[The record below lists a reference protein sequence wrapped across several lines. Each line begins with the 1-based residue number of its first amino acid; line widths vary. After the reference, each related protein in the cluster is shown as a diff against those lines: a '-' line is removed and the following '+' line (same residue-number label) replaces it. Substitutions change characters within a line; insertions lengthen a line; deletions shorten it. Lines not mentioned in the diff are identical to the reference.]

1 MSFVETFHSNL
12 QRANARPLV
21 VEMEGERSHAFHPE
35 RLGHLVA
42 SARAA
47 LRAHAV
53 RPGDRVAFVAPNSA
67 RWVALDLALLFEG
80 AISVP
85 LYTRSTPEE
94 VLWAARDC
102 DAALLLGG
110 AAQLDGLRAAH
121 REGDPPLHPLADLFE
136 HTEPPVQEPPRLP
149 APEETVTLV
158 YTSGTSG
165 DPKGVRLTAAG
176 FDYMLPLVR
185 RKLDR
190 LMGGRPSDERLFH
203 YLPFCFAGSR
213 LVLWVSLYGGV
224 PIHLCSAL
232 ERLAQEM
239 QAARPHYVLNVPV
252 LLERVRG
259 GVERRLAERG
269 PLVAALHRRARAIWE
284 KERRGESLGPWDRL
298 LRRVADRLLYAKVRE
313 GLGGSLRCLISGS
326 APLAEGTQRWF
337 EMLGIPVYQV
347 YGLTETTGI
356 LTMDEPGEA
365 VPGHVGR
372 LVEGTEA
379 RLAEDGELR
388 VRGPGVFPGYW
399 ERPEATAAAFD
410 EAGWFRTG
418 DRAEF
423 DERTRTWRLVGRSR
437 HVLVLASG
445 HNVPPEPLEQA
456 LLERLPGAE
465 HVVVFGHGAPALV
478 ALVSGAGLTQEHVE
492 EALDEL
498 NRSLPHYRRIR
509 AAHLLEEPLTHE
521 AGLLTAN
528 QKLRRE
534 AIETRYAELLEAL
547 QRRAA
552 GPTPK
557 HPGRSFVEE
566 RPTQARHGG

>member
-1 MSFVETFHSNL
+1 MSFVETFHERLRSG
-12 QRANARPLV
+12 ASRPLI
-21 VEMEGERSHAFHPE
+21 VEMEGRTAHPFPPE
-35 RLGHLVA
+35 RLLQMVSA
-42 SARAA
+42 ARAA
-47 LRAHAV
+47 LRERGV

-67 RWVALDLALLFEG
+67 RWAALDLALLFEG

-102 DAALLLGG
+102 GASLLVGG
-110 AAQLDGLRAAH
+110 TGQIVALRAA
-121 REGDPPLHPLADLFE
+121 RGVQDPPLLGLGEFFE
-136 HTEPPVQEPPRLP
+136 HAAPPVEDPPRSLSP
-149 APEETVTLV
+149 DTTVTLV

-165 DPKGVRLTAAG
+165 EPKGVRLTAGG

-190 LMGGRPSDERLFH
+190 LMGGRPEDERLFH

-232 ERLAQEM
+232 DRLAEEM
-239 QAARPHYVLNVPV
+239 RAARPHYVLNVPV

-259 GVERRLAERG
+259 GVEQRLAERG
-269 PLVAALHRRARAIWE
+269 PLVAGLHRRAQAAWKKQI
-284 KERRGESLGPWDRL
+284 RGEPLGRRDRL
-298 LRRVADRLLYAKVRE
+298 FRWLADRLLYTKVRE
-313 GLGGSLRCLISGS
+313 GLGGQLRCLISGS

-337 EMLGIPVYQV
+337 EMLGIPIYQV

-372 LVEGTEA
+372 LIEGTQA
-379 RLAEDGELR
+379 RLTEDGELR
-388 VRGPGVFPGYW
+388 VRGPGIFPGYW
-399 ERPEATAAAFD
+399 ERPEATEAAFD
-410 EAGWFRTG
+410 EEGWFRTG
-418 DRAEF
+418 DRAEY
-423 DERTRTWRLVGRSR
+423 DERTRTWRLVGRAK

-478 ALVSGAGLTQEHVE
+478 ALVSGEGLSQRQIDA
-492 EALDEL
+492 ALEGL
-498 NRSLPHYRRIR
+498 NASLPHYRRIR
-509 AAHLLEEPLTHE
+509 AARLLDEPLTHE
-521 AGLLTAN
+521 SGLLTAN

-534 AIETRYAELLEAL
+534 AIARRYAEWIEAL
-547 QRRAA
+547 QRQAA
-552 GPTPK
+552 SSPRRD
-557 HPGRSFVEE
+557 PGKEPPS
-566 RPTQARHGG
+566 PAPPS